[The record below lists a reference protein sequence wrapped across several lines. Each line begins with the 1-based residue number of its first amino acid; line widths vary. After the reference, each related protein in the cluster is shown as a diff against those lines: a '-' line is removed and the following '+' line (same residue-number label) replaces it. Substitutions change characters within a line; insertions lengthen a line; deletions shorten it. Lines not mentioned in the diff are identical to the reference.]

1 MAADSAAPNPSPL
14 LICIYTVFVCISV
27 SALVHAQTLSLG
39 SKHNSISQLKDTLV
53 YLWPLPAEYTFGYGT
68 LSVDPDLSLAVGG
81 NGGNSTI
88 VRDAFE
94 RYRAIIFKHGPSNF
108 RPMKSHISK
117 VRVVV
122 HSDNEEL
129 QLGTDESYSLIVAE
143 SDDRSIIAEATI
155 EHGRSRPLV
164 NQTHQSIVN
173 AVSLRGLLLVLVPCG
188 FAVPCYGQVE
198 VPQGTVSTRQGCGIC
213 MGSGPK
219 NLDTA
224 VCAEKTSLRGSMEDI
239 CRCGRRSS
247 MLQSEEWSF
256 HDISA
261 PILSLHADALLI
273 DNTLS
278 KFFSDVVPRPVDVE
292 TRDFSTSHCCSGEV
306 LFDRKRNFSVR
317 SNAKLAWRVILI
329 NGQKLR
335 RLFDGSRM
343 YMLRALVAKRLE
355 QFKYRDRDMLKQ
367 LRRSRLICKFCL
379 WSIAW
384 VRELVPQYK
393 MGLVTTSNGLVGVV
407 VCDMLMA
414 DTSRHYY
421 PVDVIKQIIESMS
434 YAKLNVLHWHIIDE
448 ESFPLEVPTYPKLW
462 KGAYSKWE
470 RYTIE
475 DADEIVN
482 LLSMSSCCQIVKLR
496 QEKRLRRLRFTDCIN
511 VMAEVDV
518 PGHAESWGAGY
529 PDLWPSASCREPL
542 DVSKNFTFDLIAGIL
557 TDMRKI
563 FPFELFHLG
572 GDEVHTDCWTST
584 PHVQQWLRD
593 HNMTAKD
600 AYQYFV
606 LRAQQI
612 AISKNWT
619 PVNWEETFNA
629 FPTKLNPR
637 TVVHNWLGGGVCP
650 KAVGQGFRC
659 IFSNQGFWY
668 LDHLDVQW
676 DGVYNAEPLEGISG
690 VSDQQLVLGGE
701 VCMWGETADPS
712 VVQQTIWPRA
722 AAAAERLWSN
732 REAISTRNINITA
745 LPRLEYFRCLLTRR
759 GVPAAPVTNFYARSP
774 PSGPGSCYEQ

>member
-1 MAADSAAPNPSPL
+1 MAADFTTSNPNPL
-14 LICIYTVFVCISV
+14 LLLCLYAVYICISTSISL
-27 SALVHAQTLSLG
+27 SAPVVDAQKTLGLV
-39 SKHNSISQLKDTLV
+39 SKHKSTSSQLKDSLV
-53 YLWPLPAEYTFGYGT
+53 YLWPLPTEYSFGNGT

-81 NGGNSTI
+81 NGGNSAI
-88 VRDAFE
+88 VRDAFD
-94 RYRAIIFKHGPSNF
+94 RYRAIIFKQSSSKLRKRMMN
-108 RPMKSHISK
+108 SHISK
-117 VRVVV
+117 VRVIV

-129 QLGTDESYSLIVAE
+129 QLGTDESYSLIVAK
-143 SDDRSIIAEATI
+143 SDDHSIIAEATI
-155 EHGRSRPLV
+155 EANSVFGALRGLETFSQLCTYDYETKSIQIYKAPWYIRDRP
-164 NQTHQSIVN
+164 SF
-173 AVSLRGLLLVLVPCG
+173 AFRGLLL
-188 FAVPCYGQVE
+188 
-198 VPQGTVSTRQGCGIC
+198 
-213 MGSGPK
+213 
-219 NLDTA
+219 
-224 VCAEKTSLRGSMEDI
+224 
-239 CRCGRRSS
+239 
-247 MLQSEEWSF
+247 
-256 HDISA
+256 
-261 PILSLHADALLI
+261 
-273 DNTLS
+273 
-278 KFFSDVVPRPVDVE
+278 
-292 TRDFSTSHCCSGEV
+292 
-306 LFDRKRNFSVR
+306 
-317 SNAKLAWRVILI
+317 
-329 NGQKLR
+329 
-335 RLFDGSRM
+335 
-343 YMLRALVAKRLE
+343 
-355 QFKYRDRDMLKQ
+355 
-367 LRRSRLICKFCL
+367 
-379 WSIAW
+379 
-384 VRELVPQYK
+384 
-393 MGLVTTSNGLVGVV
+393 
-407 VCDMLMA
+407 

-448 ESFPLEVPTYPKLW
+448 ESFPLEIPTYPKLW

-482 LLSMSSCCQIVKLR
+482 FA
-496 QEKRLRRLRFTDCIN
+496 KRRGIN

-542 DVSKNFTFDLIAGIL
+542 DVAKNFTFDLISGIL

-606 LRAQQI
+606 LRAQQL

-629 FPTKLNPR
+629 FPTKLNPQ

-676 DGVYNAEPLEGISG
+676 DGVYNADPLEGITDASQ
-690 VSDQQLVLGGE
+690 QQLVLGGE

-722 AAAAERLWSN
+722 AAAAERLWSKK
-732 REAISTRNINITA
+732 EAISTRNINITA
-745 LPRLEYFRCLLTRR
+745 LPRLQYFRCLLTRR